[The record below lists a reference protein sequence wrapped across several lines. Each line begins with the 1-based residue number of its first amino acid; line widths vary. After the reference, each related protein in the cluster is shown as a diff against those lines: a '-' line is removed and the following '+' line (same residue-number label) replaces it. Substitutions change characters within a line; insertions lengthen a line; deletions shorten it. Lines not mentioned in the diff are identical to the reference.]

1 MPLRRILLLTAIL
14 AVFAARPAWA
24 QEDLNEQL
32 EKMVKAAARK
42 ASLSIVQIV
51 TQGGS
56 DVVVT
61 DPKKGTIF
69 RKALGPTTGVVVDS
83 NGYIIT
89 STYNFINNP
98 TTILVNVSDRTEPL
112 VAKIVC
118 HDKSRM
124 LTLLKPQ

>member
-1 MPLRRILLLTAIL
+1 MFPRRILLLAAIL
-14 AVFAARPAWA
+14 TVLGAPSARA
-24 QEDLNEQL
+24 QEDLNDEL
-32 EKMVKAAARK
+32 EKAVKASVRKAAA
-42 ASLSIVQIV
+42 SVVQIV

-98 TTILVNVSDRTEPL
+98 TTILVNVGDRTEP
-112 VAKIVC
+112 
-118 HDKSRM
+118 
-124 LTLLKPQ
+124 